1 VAAVSTGIEIATT
14 AAQPPR
20 PQGVCRIAVMDID
33 DEMMVQL
40 FTEEQNAEAVRS

>member
-1 VAAVSTGIEIATT
+1 LPGTELT

-20 PQGVCRIAVMDID
+20 PQGVRQIAMMDSD

-40 FTEEQNAEAVRS
+40 FTKE